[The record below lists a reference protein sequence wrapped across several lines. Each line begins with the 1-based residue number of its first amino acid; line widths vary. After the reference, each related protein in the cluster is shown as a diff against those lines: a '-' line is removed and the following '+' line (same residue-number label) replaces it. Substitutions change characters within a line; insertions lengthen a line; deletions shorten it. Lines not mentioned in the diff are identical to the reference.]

1 MTRADF
7 RPALARSVAG
17 NQDFRNNPVS
27 TDRASARRRANAFS
41 HVAKAGWG
49 KGVGTLW
56 RITRLNLR
64 HPWQV
69 TICIVSTFIAATLQ
83 LFIPRLLGHAVDQA
97 QGLAGT
103 PGAAAEQALWQTAML
118 LLAIS
123 IGRGIFTLLQ
133 NYFGESVG
141 HHAAYELRLAAY
153 EKLQQLSFS
162 FHDRVH
168 SGDLITLGIL
178 DIDGVRMF
186 FATAMVRFILL
197 FVLIGVGAYLLIS
210 TDVVLGLLS
219 LSFVPF
225 VAWTSS
231 RTQLRLRA
239 TWLELQERLTVMSRV
254 MEENLGGIRVVRAF
268 YAGEHEMAKFEQT
281 SQHALKLAHERVQLR
296 VKSTSLMNFSFFLS
310 MGLVLWVGGTKV
322 MGGEISVGT
331 LAQFLTFM
339 TILQMPVRQLGLLV
353 NSIAR
358 GATCGMRLFNLLDL
372 ELAVQDRPNA
382 PELKVTDGTLVFD
395 HVSFRYP
402 GTTRDVLKDVSFT
415 ARRGQTIAL
424 VGPPGSGKSSLV
436 HLIPRYYDVSSGTIS
451 IDGQNVAEVT
461 LDSLRRNVAVVQQD
475 SFLFTTTIENNIAYG
490 NPWAKERRIERAAE
504 SAQLH
509 NYVAG
514 LPSGYETIVG
524 ERGVSLSGGQR
535 QRLTIARSLVL
546 KPAVMVFDDSTAAID
561 AATEQRIRL
570 AMRKFSEGRVTI
582 IIAHRLSSLMHADQ
596 ILFIEDGRIVE
607 RGSHLELLARGG
619 RYRALYD
626 LQVRPETDAPALAG
640 E

>member
-1 MTRADF
+1 M
-7 RPALARSVAG
+7 
-17 NQDFRNNPVS
+17 S
-27 TDRASARRRANAFS
+27 TERASAKGRANAFS
-41 HVAKAGWG
+41 HVAKASWG

-69 TICIVSTFIAATLQ
+69 TIAIVSTFIAATLQ
-83 LFIPRLLGHAVDQA
+83 LLIPRLLGHAVDQA
-97 QGLAGT
+97 QGLGT
-103 PGAAAEQALWQTAML
+103 GGAAAVQALWTTAL
-118 LLAIS
+118 LLLGIS
-123 IGRGIFTLLQ
+123 IARGIFTLLQ
-133 NYFGESVG
+133 NYYSESVG
-141 HHAAYELRLAAY
+141 HHAAYELRLATY

-186 FATAMVRFILL
+186 FATATVRFVLL
-197 FVLIGVGAYLLIS
+197 AVLIGVGAYLLIS
-210 TDVVLGLLS
+210 TDWLLGLLS

-225 VAWTSS
+225 IGWRSS
-231 RTQLRLRA
+231 QAQLKLRA

-254 MEENLGGIRVVRAF
+254 MDENLGGIRVVRAF
-268 YAGEHEMAKFEQT
+268 AAQTHEMEKFEA
-281 SQHALKLAHERVQLR
+281 SSKHALDLAHERTELR
-296 VKSTSLMNFSFFLS
+296 VTSTSQMNLSFFIA
-310 MGLVLWVGGTKV
+310 MGLVLWVGGHKV
-322 MGGEISVGT
+322 IGGEMTVGT
-331 LAQFLTFM
+331 LTQFLTFM

-353 NSIAR
+353 NAIAR
-358 GATCGMRLFNLLDL
+358 GATCGMRLFGLLDL
-372 ELAVQDRPNA
+372 ELAVKDKPSA
-382 PELKVTDGTLVFD
+382 PELKITDGTLVFD
-395 HVSFRYP
+395 RVSFRYP

-415 ARRGQTIAL
+415 ARRGQTVAL

-436 HLIPRYYDVSSGTIS
+436 HLIPRYYDVGSGAIT

-461 LDSLRRNVAVVQQD
+461 LDSLRRQVAVVQQD

-514 LPSGYETIVG
+514 LPSGYGTIVG

-546 KPAVMVFDDSTAAID
+546 KPAIMVFDDSTAAID

-570 AMRKFSEGRVTI
+570 AMRRYAQDRVTI
-582 IIAHRLSSLMHADQ
+582 VISHRLSSLMHADL
-596 ILFIEDGRIVE
+596 ILFIEDGQIVE
-607 RGSHLELLARGG
+607 RGSHLELLARKGK
-619 RYRALYD
+619 YRALYD
-626 LQVRPETDAPALAG
+626 LQVRPEADAPMMAG

>member
-1 MTRADF
+1 M
-7 RPALARSVAG
+7 
-17 NQDFRNNPVS
+17 S
-27 TDRASARRRANAFS
+27 TERVGAKRRGSAFS
-41 HVAKAGWG
+41 HVAETGWG

-69 TICIVSTFIAATLQ
+69 TIAIVAAFVAATLQ
-83 LFIPRLLGHAVDQA
+83 LMIPRLLGQAVDQA
-97 QGLAGT
+97 QGLGTAGE
-103 PGAAAEQALWQTAML
+103 AATQALWTTAL
-118 LLAIS
+118 LLLGVS
-123 IGRGIFTLLQ
+123 IARGLFTLLQ
-133 NYFGESVG
+133 NYFSESVG
-141 HHAAYELRLAAY
+141 HHAAYELRLATY

-186 FATAMVRFILL
+186 FSTATVRFFLL
-197 FVLIGVGAYLLIS
+197 AVLIGVGAYLLIS
-210 TDVVLGLLS
+210 TDWLLGLLS

-225 VAWTSS
+225 VAWRSS
-231 RTQLRLRA
+231 RVHLRLRA
-239 TWLELQERLTVMSRV
+239 TWLELQERLSVMSRV
-254 MEENLGGIRVVRAF
+254 MDENLGGIRVVRAF
-268 YAGEHEMAKFEQT
+268 AAQRHEMEKFEAA
-281 SQHALKLAHERVQLR
+281 SLRALGLAHERVELR
-296 VKSTSLMNFSFFLS
+296 VRSTSQMNFSFFFA
-310 MGLVLWVGGTKV
+310 MGLVLLVGGHKV
-322 MGGEISVGT
+322 IGGEITVGM

-358 GATCGMRLFNLLDL
+358 GATCGMRLFDLLDRD
-372 ELAVQDRPNA
+372 LAVKDKPNA
-382 PELKVTDGTLVFD
+382 PALRITEGTLVFD
-395 HVSFRYP
+395 RVSFRYP
-402 GTTRDVLKDVSFT
+402 GTTRDVLRDISFT
-415 ARRGQTIAL
+415 ARRGETVAL

-436 HLIPRYYDVSSGTIS
+436 HLIPRYYDLGSGAIT

-461 LDSLRRNVAVVQQD
+461 LDSLRRQVAVVQQD

-490 NPWAKERRIERAAE
+490 NPWANERRIERAAE

-509 NYVAG
+509 NYVVG
-514 LPSGYETIVG
+514 LPGGYDTIVG

-546 KPAVMVFDDSTAAID
+546 RPAVMVFDDSTAAID

-570 AMRKFSEGRVTI
+570 AMRRYAQERVTI
-582 IIAHRLSSLMHADQ
+582 VISHRLSSLMHADQ
-596 ILFIEDGRIVE
+596 ILFIEEGQIVE
-607 RGSHLELLARGG
+607 RGSHLELLARNG

-626 LQVRPETDAPALAG
+626 LQVRPETDMPLMAG

>member
-1 MTRADF
+1 M
-7 RPALARSVAG
+7 
-17 NQDFRNNPVS
+17 
-27 TDRASARRRANAFS
+27 
-41 HVAKAGWG
+41 
-49 KGVGTLW
+49 GTLW

-64 HPWQV
+64 HPWQI
-69 TICIVSTFIAATLQ
+69 TICIISTFIAATLQ
-83 LFIPRLLGHAVDQA
+83 LLIPRLLGHAVDQA
-97 QGLAGT
+97 QGIAGGSAT
-103 PGAAAEQALWQTAML
+103 AAQQGLWDTAML
-118 LLAIS
+118 LLMIS
-123 IGRGIFTLLQ
+123 IARGIFTLLQ
-133 NYFGESVG
+133 NYYSESVG

-162 FHDRVH
+162 FHDRMH

-186 FATAMVRFILL
+186 FATATVRFILL
-197 FVLIGVGAYLLIS
+197 AVLIGVGAYLLIS
-210 TDVVLGLLS
+210 TDWLLGLLS
-219 LSFVPF
+219 LSFVPY
-225 VAWTSS
+225 VAWSSS
-231 RTQLRLRA
+231 RAHLKLRA
-239 TWLELQERLTVMSRV
+239 TWMDLQERLTVMSRV

-268 YAGEHEMAKFEQT
+268 AAQDHEMQKFEK
-281 SQHALKLAHERVQLR
+281 SSMHALELAHERVDLR
-296 VKSTSLMNFSFFLS
+296 VKSTAAMNLSFFIA
-310 MGLVLWVGGTKV
+310 MGLVLWVGGYKV
-322 MGGEISVGT
+322 MDGEISVGT

-353 NSIAR
+353 NAIAR
-358 GATCGMRLFNLLDL
+358 GATCGMRLFGLLDL
-372 ELAVQDRPNA
+372 ELAVKDRPAA
-382 PELKVTDGTLVFD
+382 PELKVGEGTLKFD

-402 GTTRDVLKDVSFT
+402 GTTRDVLKDISFE
-415 ARRGQTIAL
+415 ARRGETIAL

-436 HLIPRYYDVSSGTIS
+436 HLIPRYYDVSAGSIS

-461 LDSLRRNVAVVQQD
+461 LDSLRRHVAVVQQD

-490 NPWAKERRIERAAE
+490 NPWARERRIERAAE

-514 LPSGYETIVG
+514 LPGGYGTIVG

-546 KPAVMVFDDSTAAID
+546 KPAVLVFDDSTAAID

-570 AMRKFSEGRVTI
+570 AMRKFAEGRVTI
-582 IIAHRLSSLMHADQ
+582 VIAHRLSSLMHADQ

-619 RYRALYD
+619 KYKSL
-626 LQVRPETDAPALAG
+626 
-640 E
+640 

>member
-1 MTRADF
+1 MT
-7 RPALARSVAG
+7 S
-17 NQDFRNNPVS
+17 
-27 TDRASARRRANAFS
+27 DRASAKRRANAFS
-41 HVAKAGWG
+41 HVAKASWG
-49 KGVGTLW
+49 RGVGTLW

-83 LFIPRLLGHAVDQA
+83 LMIPRLLGHAVDQA
-97 QGLAGT
+97 QGLGAGT
-103 PGAAAEQALWQTAML
+103 VAEQALWSTAIL
-118 LLAIS
+118 LLVVS

-133 NYFGESVG
+133 NYFSESVG
-141 HHAAYELRLAAY
+141 HYAAYELRLAAY

-186 FATAMVRFILL
+186 FSTATVRFILL
-197 FVLIGVGAYLLIS
+197 TVLIGVGAYLLIS
-210 TDVVLGLLS
+210 TDWQLGLLS
-219 LSFVPF
+219 LSFVPY
-225 VAWTSS
+225 VAWSSS
-231 RTQLRLRA
+231 RAHLKLRA
-239 TWLELQERLTVMSRV
+239 TWLELQDRLTVMSRV
-254 MEENLGGIRVVRAF
+254 MEENLGGIRGVRAF
-268 YAGEHEMAKFEQT
+268 AAQDHEMQKFERT
-281 SQHALKLAHERVQLR
+281 SKHALELAHERVDLR
-296 VKSTSLMNFSFFLS
+296 VKSGSKMNFSFFIA
-310 MGLVLWVGGTKV
+310 MGLVLWLGGTKV
-322 MGGEISVGT
+322 ASGDMTVGT
-331 LAQFLTFM
+331 LTQFLTFM

-372 ELAVQDRPNA
+372 ELAVRDRPAA
-382 PELKVTDGTLVFD
+382 PEIKVTDGTLKFD

-402 GTTRDVLKDVSFT
+402 GTTRDVLKDISFE

-424 VGPPGSGKSSLV
+424 VGPPGSGKSTLV
-436 HLIPRYYDVSSGTIS
+436 HLIPRYYDVSSGTIT

-461 LDSLRRNVAVVQQD
+461 LDSLRSNVAVVQQD

-514 LPSGYETIVG
+514 LPAGYDTIVG

-546 KPAVMVFDDSTAAID
+546 KPAVLVFDDSTAAID

-570 AMRKFSEGRVTI
+570 AMRKFAEGRVTI
-582 IIAHRLSSLMHADQ
+582 IIAHRLSSLMHANQ
-596 ILFIEDGRIVE
+596 ILFIEDGHIVE

-619 RYRALYD
+619 RYKALYD
-626 LQVRPETDAPALAG
+626 LQVRPDVDAPLMAG

>member
-1 MTRADF
+1 M
-7 RPALARSVAG
+7 
-17 NQDFRNNPVS
+17 VS
-27 TDRASARRRANAFS
+27 DRASAKRRATAFS
-41 HVAKAGWG
+41 HVAKASWG

-64 HPWQV
+64 HPWQITV
-69 TICIVSTFIAATLQ
+69 CIISTFIAATLQ
-83 LFIPRLLGHAVDQA
+83 LLIPRLLGHAVDQA
-97 QGLAGT
+97 QGIAGGSAT
-103 PGAAAEQALWQTAML
+103 AAQRGLWDTAML

-123 IGRGIFTLLQ
+123 IARGIFTLLQ
-133 NYFGESVG
+133 NYYSESVG

-162 FHDRVH
+162 FHDRMH

-186 FATAMVRFILL
+186 FATATVRFILL
-197 FVLIGVGAYLLIS
+197 AVLIGVGAYLLIS
-210 TDVVLGLLS
+210 TDWLLGLLS
-219 LSFVPF
+219 LSFVPY
-225 VAWTSS
+225 VAWSSS
-231 RTQLRLRA
+231 RAHLKLRA
-239 TWLELQERLTVMSRV
+239 TWMDLQERLTVMSRV

-268 YAGEHEMAKFEQT
+268 AAQDHEMQKFEK
-281 SQHALKLAHERVQLR
+281 SSMHALELAHERVDLR
-296 VKSTSLMNFSFFLS
+296 VKSTAAMNLSFFIA
-310 MGLVLWVGGTKV
+310 MGLVLWVGGYKV
-322 MGGEISVGT
+322 MDGEISVGT

-353 NSIAR
+353 NAIAR
-358 GATCGMRLFNLLDL
+358 GATCGMRLFGLLDL
-372 ELAVQDRPNA
+372 ELAVKDRPAA
-382 PELKVTDGTLVFD
+382 PELKVGEGTLKFD

-402 GTTRDVLKDVSFT
+402 GTTRDVLKDISFE
-415 ARRGQTIAL
+415 ARRGETIAL

-436 HLIPRYYDVSSGTIS
+436 HLIPRYYDVSAGSIS

-461 LDSLRRNVAVVQQD
+461 LDSLRRHVAVVQQD

-490 NPWAKERRIERAAE
+490 NPWARERRIERAAE

-514 LPSGYETIVG
+514 LPGGYGTIVG

-546 KPAVMVFDDSTAAID
+546 KPAVLVFDDSTAAID

-570 AMRKFSEGRVTI
+570 AMRKFAEGRVTI
-582 IIAHRLSSLMHADQ
+582 VIAHRLSSLMHADQ

-619 RYRALYD
+619 KYKSLYD
-626 LQVRPETDAPALAG
+626 LQVRPDTDMPLMAG

>member
-1 MTRADF
+1 VT
-7 RPALARSVAG
+7 
-17 NQDFRNNPVS
+17 
-27 TDRASARRRANAFS
+27 TDRAGARRRANSFS
-41 HVAKAGWG
+41 HVAKASWG

-56 RITRLNLR
+56 RIVRLNLR
-64 HPWQV
+64 HPVQV
-69 TICIVSTFIAATLQ
+69 TICIISTFIAATLQ

-97 QGLAGT
+97 QGLGSGS
-103 PGAAAEQALWQTAML
+103 GAAAQAALWQTAIL
-118 LLAIS
+118 LLCIS
-123 IGRGIFTLLQ
+123 IGRGVFTLLQ
-133 NYFGESVG
+133 NYFSESVG
-141 HHAAYELRLAAY
+141 HTAAYELRLAAY

-186 FATAMVRFILL
+186 FATALVRFVLL
-197 FVLIGVGAYLLIS
+197 VVLIGVGAYLLIS
-210 TDVVLGLLS
+210 SDLVLGLLS

-239 TWLELQERLTVMSRV
+239 TWLELQNRLTVMSRV

-268 YAGEHEMAKFEQT
+268 YAGDHEMRKFEET
-281 SQHALKLAHERVQLR
+281 SSHALELAHERVDLR
-296 VKSTSLMNFSFFLS
+296 VKSTSAMNLSFFLA
-310 MGLVLWVGGTKV
+310 MMLVLWVGGNKV
-322 MGGEISVGT
+322 MAGEISVGS

-358 GATCGMRLFNLLDL
+358 GATCGMRLFALLDL
-372 ELAVQDRPNA
+372 ELAVQDKPDA
-382 PELKVTDGTLVFD
+382 PELKVTEGTLEFS

-415 ARRGQTIAL
+415 ARRGETIAL

-436 HLIPRYYDVSSGTIS
+436 HLIPRYYDVSSGTIT
-451 IDGQNVAEVT
+451 IDGQNVAEVK
-461 LDSLRRNVAVVQQD
+461 LDSLRRQVAVVQQD

-514 LPSGYETIVG
+514 LPAGYDTIVG

-546 KPAVMVFDDSTAAID
+546 KPAVLVFDDSTAAID

-570 AMRKFSEGRVTI
+570 AMRKFAEGRVTI

-596 ILFIEDGRIVE
+596 ILFIEDGKIVE
-607 RGSHLELLARGG
+607 RGSHLELLARRGK
-619 RYRALYD
+619 YRALYD

>member
-1 MTRADF
+1 MTE
-7 RPALARSVAG
+7 RPRVSPSGRTPEGEPGPLGRRSSDLRSA
-17 NQDFRNNPVS
+17 
-27 TDRASARRRANAFS
+27 ASAFPTGVALVTAPGGLGL
-41 HVAKAGWG
+41 HVD
-49 KGVGTLW
+49 
-56 RITRLNLR
+56 
-64 HPWQV
+64 
-69 TICIVSTFIAATLQ
+69 TFIAASLQ
-83 LFIPRLLGHAVDQA
+83 LMIPKLLGHAVDQA
-97 QGLAGT
+97 HGLGTAGASAEQGLIT
-103 PGAAAEQALWQTAML
+103 TAVL
-118 LLAIS
+118 LLLVS
-123 IGRGIFTLLQ
+123 VGRGMFTLLQ
-133 NYFGESVG
+133 NYTSESVG
-141 HHAAYELRLAAY
+141 HHAAYELRLACY

-186 FATAMVRFILL
+186 FATGVVRFVLL
-197 FVLIGVGAYLLIS
+197 SVLIGVGAYLLIS
-210 TDVVLGLLS
+210 TDWQLGLLS
-219 LSFVPF
+219 LSFVPY
-225 VAWTSS
+225 VAWSS
-231 RTQLRLRA
+231 SKAHLKLRA

-268 YAGEHEMAKFEQT
+268 AAQEHEMQKFERT
-281 SQHALKLAHERVQLR
+281 SKHALELAHERVNLR
-296 VKSTSLMNFSFFLS
+296 VKSSSAMNFSFFLA
-310 MGLVLWVGGTKV
+310 MGLVLWLGGTKV
-322 MGGEISVGT
+322 AHGEMTVGT
-331 LAQFLTFM
+331 LTQFLTFM

-358 GATCGMRLFNLLDL
+358 GATCGLRLFNLLDL
-372 ELAVQDRPNA
+372 ELAVRDKPNA
-382 PELKVTDGTLVFD
+382 PDLKITDGTLKFE

-402 GTTRDVLKDVSFT
+402 GTTHDVIKDVSFE
-415 ARRGQTIAL
+415 AKRGQTIAL

-461 LDSLRRNVAVVQQD
+461 KDSLRNNVAVVQQD

-514 LPSGYETIVG
+514 LPAGYGTIVG

-546 KPAVMVFDDSTAAID
+546 KPAVLVFDDSTAAID

-570 AMRKFSEGRVTI
+570 AMRKFAEGRVTI

-619 RYRALYD
+619 KYKALYD
-626 LQVRPETDAPALAG
+626 LQVRPEADAPLMAG

>member
-1 MTRADF
+1 
-7 RPALARSVAG
+7 V
-17 NQDFRNNPVS
+17 V
-27 TDRASARRRANAFS
+27 TDQASAKRRANAFA
-41 HVAKAGWG
+41 HVAKASWG

-69 TICIVSTFIAATLQ
+69 TICFVSTFIAASLQ
-83 LFIPRLLGHAVDQA
+83 LAIPKLLGHAVDQA
-97 QGLAGT
+97 QGLGAG
-103 PGAAAEQALWQTAML
+103 GRAAEQALMSTAVL
-118 LLAIS
+118 LLVVS

-133 NYFGESVG
+133 NYTSESVG
-141 HHAAYELRLAAY
+141 HYAAYELRLACY

-186 FATAMVRFILL
+186 FATGTVRFVLL
-197 FVLIGVGAYLLIS
+197 SVLIGVGAYLLIS
-210 TDVVLGLLS
+210 TDWQLGLLS
-219 LSFVPF
+219 LSFVPY
-225 VAWTSS
+225 VAWSSS
-231 RTQLRLRA
+231 RAHLKLRA

-268 YAGEHEMAKFEQT
+268 AAQDHEMQKFERT
-281 SQHALKLAHERVQLR
+281 SKHALELAHERVDLR
-296 VKSTSLMNFSFFLS
+296 VKSSSAMNFSFFLA
-310 MGLVLWVGGTKV
+310 MGLVLWLGGLKV
-322 MGGEISVGT
+322 ASGEMTVGT
-331 LAQFLTFM
+331 LTQFLTFM

-372 ELAVQDRPNA
+372 ELAVRDRPNA
-382 PELKVTDGTLVFD
+382 PELKVTDGTLKFD

-402 GTTRDVLKDVSFT
+402 GTTRDVIKDVSFE
-415 ARRGQTIAL
+415 AKRGQTIAL

-461 LDSLRRNVAVVQQD
+461 KNSLRNNVTVVQQD

-490 NPWAKERRIERAAE
+490 NPWATERRVERAAE

-514 LPSGYETIVG
+514 LPAGYETIVG

-546 KPAVMVFDDSTAAID
+546 KPAVLVFDDSTAAID
-561 AATEQRIRL
+561 AATEQRIRV
-570 AMRKFSEGRVTI
+570 AMRKFAEGRVTI

-619 RYRALYD
+619 KYKALYD
-626 LQVRPETDAPALAG
+626 LQVRPETDMPLMAG

>member
-1 MTRADF
+1 
-7 RPALARSVAG
+7 
-17 NQDFRNNPVS
+17 VS
-27 TDRASARRRANAFS
+27 TERVGAKRRDSAFS
-41 HVAKAGWG
+41 HVARTGWG

-56 RITRLNLR
+56 RITHLNLR

-69 TICIVSTFIAATLQ
+69 AIAIVAAFLAAGMQ
-83 LFIPRLLGHAVDQA
+83 LTIPRLLGQAVDQA
-97 QGLAGT
+97 QGLGT
-103 PGAAAEQALWQTAML
+103 AGAAAAETLWTTAML
-118 LLAIS
+118 LLAVS
-123 IGRGIFTLLQ
+123 IARGIFTLLQ
-133 NYFGESVG
+133 NYFAESVG
-141 HHAAYELRLAAY
+141 HYAGYELRLATY

-186 FATAMVRFILL
+186 FSTATVRFFLL
-197 FVLIGVGAYLLIS
+197 AVLIGVGAYLLIS
-210 TDVVLGLLS
+210 TDWLLGLLS

-225 VAWTSS
+225 VAWRSS
-231 RTQLRLRA
+231 KVHLKLRA
-239 TWLELQERLTVMSRV
+239 TWLELQERLSVMSRV
-254 MEENLGGIRVVRAF
+254 MDENLGGIRVVRAF
-268 YAGEHEMAKFEQT
+268 SAQDHEMRKFDEA
-281 SQHALKLAHERVQLR
+281 SAHAQALAHERVKLR
-296 VKSTSLMNFSFFLS
+296 VSSTSQMNFSFFFA
-310 MGLVLWVGGTKV
+310 MGLVLLVGGHKV
-322 MGGEISVGT
+322 IAGEITVGT

-358 GATCGMRLFNLLDL
+358 GATCGTRLFDLLDL
-372 ELAVQDRPNA
+372 ELAVRDKPNA
-382 PELKVTDGTLVFD
+382 PALVVSEGTLVFD
-395 HVSFRYP
+395 RVSFRYP
-402 GTTRDVLKDVSFT
+402 GTTRDVLRDVSFT
-415 ARRGQTIAL
+415 ARRGETVAL

-436 HLIPRYYDVSSGTIS
+436 HLIPRYYDVGSGAIT

-461 LDSLRRNVAVVQQD
+461 LDSLRRQVAVVQQD

-490 NPWAKERRIERAAE
+490 NPWANERRIERAAE

-509 NYVAG
+509 NYVVG
-514 LPSGYETIVG
+514 LPAGYDTIVG

-546 KPAVMVFDDSTAAID
+546 RPAVMVFDDSTAAID

-570 AMRKFSEGRVTI
+570 AMRRYAQERVTI
-582 IIAHRLSSLMHADQ
+582 VISHRLSSLMHADQ
-596 ILFIEDGRIVE
+596 ILFIEDGQIVE
-607 RGSHLELLARGG
+607 RGTHDELLAQNG

-626 LQVRPETDAPALAG
+626 LQVRPDADMPLMAG

>member
-1 MTRADF
+1 M
-7 RPALARSVAG
+7 
-17 NQDFRNNPVS
+17 S
-27 TDRASARRRANAFS
+27 TKPASATKRANALS
-41 HVAKAGWG
+41 HVAKASWG

-69 TICIVSTFIAATLQ
+69 AIAIIATFVAATLQ
-83 LFIPRLLGHAVDQA
+83 LFVPRLLGQAVDQA
-97 QGLAGT
+97 QGLGT
-103 PGAAAEQALWQTAML
+103 DGAAATQALWTTAML
-118 LLAIS
+118 LLCIS
-123 IGRGIFTLLQ
+123 IARGIFTLLQ
-133 NYFGESVG
+133 NYFSESVG
-141 HHAAYELRLAAY
+141 HHAAYELRLATY

-178 DIDGVRMF
+178 DIEGVRMF
-186 FATAMVRFILL
+186 FATATVRFILL
-197 FVLIGVGAYLLIS
+197 AVLIGVGAYLLIS
-210 TDVVLGLLS
+210 TDWLLGLLS

-225 VAWTSS
+225 NGWRSS
-231 RTQLRLRA
+231 KAQLKLRA
-239 TWLELQERLTVMSRV
+239 TWLELQERLTAMSRV
-254 MEENLGGIRVVRAF
+254 MDENLGGIRVVRAF
-268 YAGEHEMAKFEQT
+268 AAQQHEMEKFEAA
-281 SQHALKLAHERVQLR
+281 SKHALALAHERTKLR
-296 VKSTSLMNFSFFLS
+296 VTSTSQMNLSFFLA
-310 MGLVLWVGGTKV
+310 MGLVLWVGGLKV
-322 MGGEISVGT
+322 IGGEITVGT

-353 NSIAR
+353 NAIAR
-358 GATCGMRLFNLLDL
+358 GATCGMRLFGLLDL
-372 ELAVQDRPNA
+372 ELAVKDKPSA
-382 PELKVTDGTLVFD
+382 SEIKITDGTLVFD
-395 HVSFRYP
+395 RVSFRYP
-402 GTTRDVLKDVSFT
+402 GTTRDVLRDISFT
-415 ARRGQTIAL
+415 ARRGETVAL

-436 HLIPRYYDVSSGTIS
+436 HLIPRYYDVGSGTIS

-461 LDSLRRNVAVVQQD
+461 LDSLRRQVAVVQQD

-490 NPWAKERRIERAAE
+490 NPWSSDRRIERAAE

-514 LPSGYETIVG
+514 LPTGYDTVVG

-570 AMRKFSEGRVTI
+570 AMRRYAQDRVTI
-582 IIAHRLSSLMHADQ
+582 IISHRLSSLMHADQ
-596 ILFIEDGRIVE
+596 ILFIEDGQIVE

-619 RYRALYD
+619 KYRALYD
-626 LQVRPETDAPALAG
+626 LQVRPETDVTAMAG

>member
-1 MTRADF
+1 
-7 RPALARSVAG
+7 
-17 NQDFRNNPVS
+17 VS
-27 TDRASARRRANAFS
+27 TERVGAKRRGSAFS
-41 HVAKAGWG
+41 HVAETGWG

-69 TICIVSTFIAATLQ
+69 TIAIVAAFVAATLQ
-83 LFIPRLLGHAVDQA
+83 LMIPRLLGQAVDQA
-97 QGLAGT
+97 QGLGTAGE
-103 PGAAAEQALWQTAML
+103 AATQALWTTAL
-118 LLAIS
+118 LLLGVS
-123 IGRGIFTLLQ
+123 IARGLFTLLQ
-133 NYFGESVG
+133 NYFSESVG
-141 HHAAYELRLAAY
+141 HHAAYELRLATY

-186 FATAMVRFILL
+186 FSTATVRFFLL
-197 FVLIGVGAYLLIS
+197 AVLIGVGAYLLIS
-210 TDVVLGLLS
+210 TDWLLGLLS

-225 VAWTSS
+225 VAWRSS
-231 RTQLRLRA
+231 RVHLRLRA
-239 TWLELQERLTVMSRV
+239 TWLELQERLSVMSRV
-254 MEENLGGIRVVRAF
+254 MDENLGGIRVVRAF
-268 YAGEHEMAKFEQT
+268 AAQRHEMEKFEAA
-281 SQHALKLAHERVQLR
+281 SLRALGLAHERVELR
-296 VKSTSLMNFSFFLS
+296 VRSTSQMNFSFFFA
-310 MGLVLWVGGTKV
+310 MGLVLLVGGHKV
-322 MGGEISVGT
+322 IGGEITVGM

-358 GATCGMRLFNLLDL
+358 GATCGMRLFDLLDRD
-372 ELAVQDRPNA
+372 LAVKDKPNA
-382 PELKVTDGTLVFD
+382 PALRITEGTLVFD
-395 HVSFRYP
+395 RVSFRYP
-402 GTTRDVLKDVSFT
+402 GTTRDVLRDISFT
-415 ARRGQTIAL
+415 ARRGETVAL

-436 HLIPRYYDVSSGTIS
+436 HLIPRYYDLGSGAIT

-461 LDSLRRNVAVVQQD
+461 LDSLRRQVAVVQQD

-490 NPWAKERRIERAAE
+490 NPWANERRIERAAE

-509 NYVAG
+509 NYVVG
-514 LPSGYETIVG
+514 LPGGYDTIVG

-546 KPAVMVFDDSTAAID
+546 RPAVMVFDDSTAAID

-570 AMRKFSEGRVTI
+570 AMRRYAQERVTI
-582 IIAHRLSSLMHADQ
+582 VISHRLSSLMHADQ
-596 ILFIEDGRIVE
+596 ILFIEEGQIVE
-607 RGSHLELLARGG
+607 RGSHLELLARNG

-626 LQVRPETDAPALAG
+626 LQVRPETDMPLMAG

>member
-1 MTRADF
+1 M
-7 RPALARSVAG
+7 
-17 NQDFRNNPVS
+17 S
-27 TDRASARRRANAFS
+27 TDRASAKGRGNAFS
-41 HVAKAGWG
+41 HVATASWG

-69 TICIVSTFIAATLQ
+69 AVAIVSTFIAATLQ
-83 LFIPRLLGHAVDQA
+83 LMIPRLLGRAVDEA
-97 QGLAGT
+97 QGIVN
-103 PGAAAEQALWQTAML
+103 GAAAAQTALWTTAIL
-118 LLAIS
+118 LLVVSVA
-123 IGRGIFTLLQ
+123 RGLFTLSQ
-133 NYFGESVG
+133 NYYSESVG

-153 EKLQQLSFS
+153 EKMQQLSFS

-186 FATAMVRFILL
+186 FATATVRLVLL
-197 FVLIGVGAYLLIS
+197 AVLIGVGAYLLLS
-210 TDVVLGLLS
+210 TDIVLGLLS

-225 VAWTSS
+225 VAWNSS
-231 RTQLRLRA
+231 RTQLKLRA

-268 YAGEHEMAKFEQT
+268 AAQAHELNKFDEA
-281 SQHALKLAHERVQLR
+281 SQRALDLAHERVDLR
-296 VKSTSLMNFSFFLS
+296 VTSTSMMNFSFFLA
-310 MGLVLWVGGTKV
+310 MGLVLWVGGNKV
-322 MGGEISVGT
+322 IGGEITVGT

-353 NSIAR
+353 NAIAR
-358 GATCGMRLFNLLDL
+358 GATCGMRLFGLLDL
-372 ELAVQDRPNA
+372 ELAVKDKPNA
-382 PELKVTDGTLVFD
+382 QPLKVTDGTLVFD
-395 HVSFRYP
+395 RVSFRYP
-402 GTTRDVLKDVSFT
+402 GTTRDVLREVSFT
-415 ARRGQTIAL
+415 ARRGETIAL
-424 VGPPGSGKSSLV
+424 VGPPGSGKSTLV
-436 HLIPRYYDVSSGTIS
+436 HLIPRYYDVGSGTIT

-461 LDSLRRNVAVVQQD
+461 LDSLRRQVAVVQQD

-514 LPSGYETIVG
+514 LPAGYDTIVG

-546 KPAVMVFDDSTAAID
+546 RPAVMVFDDSTAAID
-561 AATEQRIRL
+561 AATEQRIRMG
-570 AMRKFSEGRVTI
+570 MRRFAKERVTI
-582 IIAHRLSSLMHADQ
+582 IISHRLSSLMHADQ
-596 ILFIEDGRIVE
+596 ILFLEDGQIVE
-607 RGSHLELLARGG
+607 RGSHIELLARGG

-626 LQVRPETDAPALAG
+626 LQVRPDTDQVQMAG

>member
-1 MTRADF
+1 
-7 RPALARSVAG
+7 
-17 NQDFRNNPVS
+17 VS
-27 TDRASARRRANAFS
+27 TERASAKGRANAFS
-41 HVAKAGWG
+41 HVAKASWG

-64 HPWQV
+64 HPWMV
-69 TICIVSTFIAATLQ
+69 AIAIISTFIAATLQ
-83 LFIPRLLGHAVDQA
+83 LMLPRLLGLAVDQA
-97 QGLAGT
+97 QGLGLGASA
-103 PGAAAEQALWQTAML
+103 GAAATQALWTTAL
-118 LLAIS
+118 LLLVVSVA
-123 IGRGIFTLLQ
+123 RGIFTLLQ
-133 NYFGESVG
+133 NYYSEAVG
-141 HHAAYELRLAAY
+141 HHAAYELRLATY

-186 FATAMVRFILL
+186 FATATVRFILL
-197 FVLIGVGAYLLIS
+197 AVLIGVGAYLMIS
-210 TDVVLGLLS
+210 TDWLLGLLA

-225 VAWTSS
+225 IGWSS
-231 RTQLRLRA
+231 SKAQLRLRA
-239 TWLELQERLTVMSRV
+239 TWLELQERLTAMSRV
-254 MEENLGGIRVVRAF
+254 MDENLGGIRVVRAF
-268 YAGEHEMAKFEQT
+268 AAQQHEMAKFEA
-281 SQHALKLAHERVQLR
+281 SSKHALELAHERTRLR
-296 VKSTSLMNFSFFLS
+296 VTSTSQMNLSFFLA
-310 MGLVLWVGGTKV
+310 MGLVLWVGGGKV
-322 MGGEISVGT
+322 IGGEITVGT

-353 NSIAR
+353 NAIAR
-358 GATCGMRLFNLLDL
+358 GATCGMRLFGLLDL
-372 ELAVQDRPNA
+372 ELAVKDKPKA
-382 PELKVTDGTLVFD
+382 PELKVTEGTLVFD
-395 HVSFRYP
+395 RVSFRYP

-436 HLIPRYYDVSSGTIS
+436 HLIPRYYDVGSGSIT

-461 LDSLRRNVAVVQQD
+461 LDSLRRQVAVVQQD

-490 NPWAKERRIERAAE
+490 NPWAKEPRIERAAE

-514 LPSGYETIVG
+514 LPSGYGTIVG

-561 AATEQRIRL
+561 AGTEQRIRL
-570 AMRKFSEGRVTI
+570 AMRRYARDRVTI
-582 IIAHRLSSLMHADQ
+582 IISHRLSSLMHADQ
-596 ILFIEDGRIVE
+596 ILFIEDGQIVE
-607 RGSHLELLARGG
+607 RGSHLELLARKG

-626 LQVRPETDAPALAG
+626 LQVRPEADTPLLAG